1 MQKRYGVQVK
11 WALEQTEAAL
21 APLAAKAMGIAPG
34 QIEAVEITKQS
45 IDARKGGV
53 CFQVA
58 LAVSVRRGVKARPDW
73 KPIEEKKAPAFALGT
88 KRMQNSPVVIGAGPC
103 GLFAALMLARQGYAP
118 VVLERGSALAQR
130 QRTVQTFFDGGA
142 FDPQCNV
149 LFGDGGAGAFS
160 DGKLTSRGKDPLG
173 RLVLETLAQHGAPQ
187 EILIQNKAHI
197 GTDRLRPVIESI
209 KREVLQKGGAWY
221 NDTRAVEFVYREGA
235 VAAVKALHNGQ
246 LIELPACC
254 VVLAIG
260 HSARDTYE
268 RLALDGVEMVFK
280 PFAVG
285 VRIEH
290 PQAMIDQAQYGRY
303 AGHPKLGAAEYAL
316 TAQSGGRGV
325 YTFCMCPGGQVI
337 PSVSEEGLLCVN
349 GMSQH
354 ARDGENANS
363 AVVVQVRQEDVPGG
377 LLGGLA
383 FQREMERAAFAA
395 GGGGYAA
402 PIQTFGD
409 FAAGKRTRKLG
420 GVLPS
425 YPRQTQGSDLSAV
438 LPGFVAQGIKEG
450 VASFGRRLK
459 GFDRPDA
466 LLCGV
471 ETRTSAPL
479 RILRGEDGQS
489 PSVRGL
495 YPAGEGAGYAGGIVS
510 AAVDGIRA
518 ASHIMAEYAPI
529 L

>member
-1 MQKRYGVQVK
+1 MQKRYMVQVK
-11 WALEQTEAAL
+11 WELEQTKEAL
-21 APLAAKAMGIAPG
+21 MPLAAKAMGLAPG
-34 QIEAVEITKQS
+34 QIESVEITRQS

-53 CFQVA
+53 CFQAA
-58 LAVSVRRGVKARPDW
+58 LAVSVRKGVRAKPDW
-73 KPIEEKKAPAFALGT
+73 KPVEEKKAGPLVPGT
-88 KRMQNSPVVIGAGPC
+88 KRMQARPVVIGAGPC

-118 VVLERGSALAQR
+118 VVLERGSALER
-130 QRTVQTFFDGGA
+130 RRSTVQAFFDGGA

-173 RLVLETLAQHGAPQ
+173 RLVLETLAQHGAPE
-187 EILIQNKAHI
+187 EILIQNKPHI

-209 KREVLQKGGAWY
+209 KREVLQKGGTWH
-221 NDTRAVEFVYREGA
+221 NDTCAVEFVYEKGA
-235 VAAVKALHNGQ
+235 VAAVKAMQKGQ
-246 LIELPACC
+246 PIELPASC

-268 RLALDGVEMVFK
+268 RLAQDGIEMVFK

-285 VRIEH
+285 VRVEH
-290 PQAMIDQAQYGRY
+290 PQAMIDQVQYGRY

-316 TAQSGGRGV
+316 TARSGGRGV

-349 GMSQH
+349 GMSRH

-363 AVVVQVRQEDVPGG
+363 AVVVQVQQGDVPGG
-377 LLGGLA
+377 PLGGLA
-383 FQREMERAAFAA
+383 FQRALERAAFAA

-409 FAAGKRTRKLG
+409 FAAGKRTRALG
-420 GVLPS
+420 KVRPS
-425 YPRQTQGSDLSAV
+425 YPRKTRGCDLSAI
-438 LPGFVAQGIKEG
+438 LPGFVAEGVKEG
-450 VASFGRRLK
+450 IISFGRRLR

-489 PSVRGL
+489 LSVRGL

-518 ASHIMAEYAPI
+518 AGHIIAEYAPI

>member
-1 MQKRYGVQVK
+1 MQKRYAVQVK

-209 KREVLQKGGAWY
+209 KREVLQKGGAWQ
-221 NDTRAVEFVYREGA
+221 NDTCAVEFVYREGA
-235 VAAVKALHNGQ
+235 VAAVKALHKGQ
-246 LIELPACC
+246 VIEIPASC

-268 RLALDGVEMVFK
+268 RLAQDGVEMVFK

-354 ARDGENANS
+354 ARDGKNANS
-363 AVVVQVRQEDVPGG
+363 AVVVQVRQEVPGG

-409 FAAGKRTRKLG
+409 FAAGKCTRKLG

-489 PSVRGL
+489 PSIRGL

-518 ASHIMAEYAPI
+518 AGHIMAEYAPI